1 MKLNKILIFTCAGTR
16 SIPPDGTMSETEQP
30 GSSANEGEKQM
41 TTEEAEKARA
51 ARRLRRELRKLAVG
65 PSILDETDTEM
76 EEQDQQQDPPA
87 ATVDA
92 AVAAAEQAAAE
103 QAPDPADGTSGGTSG
118 TSPQEKIIRE
128 NKEIPVPVP
137 DSAKDRLNLY
147 GDGNRDSSNPS
158 GESPLK
164 GQSDTVNKAYKAAQA
179 LRLSTRVNPDMGG
192 GRGDPCWKKAQL
204 YHLGT
209 QMRQGVGSVITDH

>member
-1 MKLNKILIFTCAGTR
+1 
-16 SIPPDGTMSETEQP
+16 MSETEQQ
-30 GSSANEGEKQM
+30 GSSADEGEKQM

-65 PSILDETDTEM
+65 PSILYETDTEI
-76 EEQDQQQDPPA
+76 EEQDQQQDLPA
-87 ATVDA
+87 AAPVA

-103 QAPDPADGTSGGTSG
+103 QAPDPADGTSGGTSS
-118 TSPQEKIIRE
+118 TAPQETIIRE
-128 NKEIPVPVP
+128 NKEIPVPLNKKVVLKHYKIAEANP
-137 DSAKDRLNLY
+137 SGAKAYSAKDRPNLY
-147 GDGNRDSSNPS
+147 GDGYRDNSNPS
-158 GESPLK
+158 GESSLK

-192 GRGDPCWKKAQL
+192 RGDPCWKNAQL
-204 YHLGT
+204 DPLGT